1 MAIEAK
7 KHKIPVFM
15 PTDLNEN
22 EFKKALNDLD
32 IDILLVVAYGRI
44 IPDWLLRLPK
54 LFPINIHFSL
64 LPKYRGA
71 SPIQSSLLMGDK
83 VTGVTYIKMNKLLDS
98 GKIIKQF
105 TCDITVSYT
114 HLTLPTKRIV

>member
-1 MAIEAK
+1 MNVLYAGTPTNSADILKFLALSKKINIKGVITQNNKIGKRGNKLIESPVAIEAK

-44 IPDWLLRLPK
+44 IPDWLLR
-54 LFPINIHFSL
+54 
-64 LPKYRGA
+64 
-71 SPIQSSLLMGDK
+71 
-83 VTGVTYIKMNKLLDS
+83 
-98 GKIIKQF
+98 
-105 TCDITVSYT
+105 
-114 HLTLPTKRIV
+114 